1 MRHHKLRLQR
11 LESGTR
17 ALSQEIASKLVPSLC
32 NELFCYRAISM
43 WLNNT
48 KHPISSS
55 KNGKTLFDSKGESF
69 MGRHVLAAEVV
80 KQWE

>member
-1 MRHHKLRLQR
+1 
-11 LESGTR
+11 
-17 ALSQEIASKLVPSLC
+17 
-32 NELFCYRAISM
+32 M

-55 KNGKTLFDSKGESF
+55 KNGKKKKPFDSKGEFF

>member
-1 MRHHKLRLQR
+1 
-11 LESGTR
+11 
-17 ALSQEIASKLVPSLC
+17 
-32 NELFCYRAISM
+32 M

-55 KNGKTLFDSKGESF
+55 KNGKTLFNSKDESF